1 MDWIIANHC
10 NDQPVAGFSGQ
21 PNLSTSRFRGVVQI
35 SRFWFTAVERKPPV
49 REGRFFGP
57 ASARTSWLSPLGGSA
72 GGSAYSTQPSLRYG
86 YAWRTFAW
94 EDKFKRLL
102 LRSEF
107 KGTKAA
113 EPQGALVYAV
123 PVVSNGVLHV
133 ASLGATGSQMCAL
146 DPATGSILWQ
156 FAAGGSVGAHPA
168 IAAAP

>member
-1 MDWIIANHC
+1 MSALTRAHLDSHSNDPQAEVRRWIGSLQITVTTNRSRVSQGCQICRQAAS
-10 NDQPVAGFSGQ
+10 VAW
-21 PNLSTSRFRGVVQI
+21 FRI

-57 ASARTSWLSPLGGSA
+57 ASARTSWLSPLDGSA

-107 KGTKAA
+107 KGTKR
-113 EPQGALVYAV
+113 PNHRVRSSM
-123 PVVSNGVLHV
+123 P
-133 ASLGATGSQMCAL
+133 
-146 DPATGSILWQ
+146 PLWYRTA
-156 FAAGGSVGAHPA
+156 FSTSPL
-168 IAAAP
+168 